1 MRRHADAPRR
11 ESAGGA
17 QRPTGTVYLLHFDE
31 PYRHAKH
38 YIGFTEDLD
47 RRLVEHQTG
56 AGARLIEVIINAGR
70 SFTLARTWPGDRTL
84 ERRLHRRKASPRLCP
99 LCRQQLTLPLEA
111 GR

>member
-1 MRRHADAPRR
+1 MPAATDAPRVSR
-11 ESAGGA
+11 RGA
-17 QRPTGTVYLLHFDE
+17 TRPEGTVYLLHFDE

-84 ERRLHRRKASPRLCP
+84 ERRLHRRKASPRFCP
-99 LCRQQLTLPLEA
+99 VCRRQLALSLEA
-111 GR
+111 SR